1 MIARLSGDER
11 RRQGWIIHRIK
22 KRFWRSRAF
31 IRVLHFDKWN
41 LNNRSV
47 EIGTGRRHTTYV
59 CMRARRYRAASLV
72 HRKQNYTIPNA
83 LPLISV
89 TSCRRDGCTCARF
102 YFSVSPTKCFRA
114 PKTNCGLLIEIHRT
128 DDSGCSK
135 TFSRLPAIPRL
146 NFAACI
152 FGVIFPDK
160 SANAIWR
167 LYLKTL
173 LFQLILILVAS
184 IIFMIV

>member
-11 RRQGWIIHRIK
+11 RRQGRIIHRIK
-22 KRFWRSRAF
+22 KRFRRWRAF

-47 EIGTGRRHTTYV
+47 EIGMGDAIYDVRVYA
-59 CMRARRYRAASLV
+59 CARRYRAASLV

-102 YFSVSPTKCFRA
+102 YFSVSQQNVFA
-114 PKTNCGLLIEIHRT
+114 PPK
-128 DDSGCSK
+128 
-135 TFSRLPAIPRL
+135 
-146 NFAACI
+146 
-152 FGVIFPDK
+152 
-160 SANAIWR
+160 
-167 LYLKTL
+167 
-173 LFQLILILVAS
+173 Q
-184 IIFMIV
+184 IVDF